1 MHQLY
6 HAYVQYFEKCIK
18 WHIYHIS
25 LYMNIVIVIIYI
37 WRWLYI
43 LEYIVTLL
51 TISISIIYMYI
62 TGKKVTKIRILS
74 KLGA

>member
-25 LYMNIVIVIIYI
+25 LYMNIVIVILYI

-43 LEYIVTLL
+43 RIYSYIINYIYIYHIYVYNWKE
-51 TISISIIYMYI
+51 SYQDKNII
-62 TGKKVTKIRILS
+62 
-74 KLGA
+74 